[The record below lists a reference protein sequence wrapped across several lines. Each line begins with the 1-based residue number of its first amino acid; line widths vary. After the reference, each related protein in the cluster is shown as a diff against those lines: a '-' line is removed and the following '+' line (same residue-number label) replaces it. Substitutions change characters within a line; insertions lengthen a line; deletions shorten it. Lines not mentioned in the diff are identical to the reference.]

1 MLSSQMLGPS
11 MNSSRL
17 VLAHGFTQNSRCWGD
32 FGDRCARS
40 FDARAVDLPGHGWS
54 GHDNANLSQS
64 GRLILDAGGPAHY
77 LGYSMGGRMLLHA
90 ALQDT
95 VGEIRS
101 LILIGATAGIESAQE
116 RAVRKAEDDRRAARV
131 LELGTPAFVNEW
143 LQSPMF
149 AGLTPDTSHQV
160 KRYENAADGLAASLR
175 NRGTGSQASL
185 WEHLHLLRM
194 PVLVIAGT
202 TDQKFTAIG
211 QRMVEMIGTNAR
223 FVNIEGGHAV
233 HLENP
238 AVTAAVVASWGEQLA

>member
-54 GHDNANLSQS
+54 GYDDADLTRA
-64 GRLILDAGGPAHY
+64 GRLVVEAGGPAHY

-95 VGEIRS
+95 LGEIRS
-101 LILIGATAGIESAQE
+101 LILVGATAGIESEAE
-116 RAVRKAEDDRRAARV
+116 RAERRVKDDRLAARV
-131 LELGTPAFVNEW
+131 LEIGTPAFVNEW
-143 LQSPMF
+143 LQNPMF
-149 AGLTPDTSHQV
+149 AGLTPETSHQV
-160 KRYENAADGLAASLR
+160 KRYENAPDGLAASLR

-185 WEHLHLLRM
+185 WGHLHQLRM

-202 TDQKFTAIG
+202 ADQKFTEIG
-211 QRMVEMIGTNAR
+211 QRMVESIGSNAR
-223 FVNIEGGHAV
+223 FVNIDGGHAV

>member
-11 MNSSRL
+11 LNSSRL

-40 FDARAVDLPGHGWS
+40 FDVRAVDLPGHGWS
-54 GHDNANLSQS
+54 GHDDSDLTQA
-64 GRLILDAGGPAHY
+64 GRLVLDAGGPAHY

-101 LILIGATAGIESAQE
+101 LIVIGATAGIESAEE
-116 RAVRKAEDDRRAARV
+116 RAERKVQDDRLAARV
-131 LELGTPAFVNEW
+131 LEIGTPAFVNEW
-143 LQSPMF
+143 LQNQMF
-149 AGLTPDTSHQV
+149 SGLTPETSHQV
-160 KRYENAADGLAASLR
+160 KRYENAPDGLAASLR
-175 NRGTGSQASL
+175 NRGTGSQAPL
-185 WEHLHLLRM
+185 WDQLYRLRM

-202 TDQKFTAIG
+202 TDHKFTAIG
-211 QRMVEMIGTNAR
+211 QRMVEMIGSNAR

-238 AVTAAVVASWGEQLA
+238 IVTAAVVASWGEQLA